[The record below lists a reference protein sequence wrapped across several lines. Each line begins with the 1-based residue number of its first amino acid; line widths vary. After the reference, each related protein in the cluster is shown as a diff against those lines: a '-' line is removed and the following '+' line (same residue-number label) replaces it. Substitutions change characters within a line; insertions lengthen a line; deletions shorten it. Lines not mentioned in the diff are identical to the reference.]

1 MLVTK
6 KPTQT
11 YEAYQFT
18 GVANS
23 DGFLGLKELDIEF
36 IGYKNQK
43 GFYAYSTTGSYTQD
57 FIKIGDWFVRDADGN
72 ITAYMEEDFKHIF
85 QEVKE

>member
-11 YEAYQFT
+11 YEAYHFT
-18 GVANS
+18 GVADE
-23 DGFLGLKELDIEF
+23 DGTFRIKELNIEF
-36 IGYKNQK
+36 VGYKNQK

-57 FIKIGDWFVRDADGN
+57 FIKIGDWFVKDSDGG
-72 ITAYMEEDFKHIF
+72 ITAYMEEDFNHIF